1 MSCWNETRSEGLVS
15 LSQKGEELKDCSVFC
30 LAQELLKRKKLHL
43 SKQCWRRNYWH
54 PMPNWKTLMLKT
66 GTSDKTNKF
75 LLFQINNTLRHQTQ
89 VLMFCITL
97 LKTPNIPLVFKTQHF
112 LVFKVALNTLPRK
125 LNMSKTHKELQ
136 LILKTEQMLCNGFL
150 LMTRKSL
157 GKATTQSLGYQPQT

>member
-1 MSCWNETRSEGLVS
+1 
-15 LSQKGEELKDCSVFC
+15 
-30 LAQELLKRKKLHL
+30 
-43 SKQCWRRNYWH
+43 
-54 PMPNWKTLMLKT
+54 MLKT

-97 LKTPNIPLVFKTQHF
+97 LKTPHIPLVFKTQHF
-112 LVFKVALNTLPRK
+112 LVFQVALHKLPRK